1 MNEETVL
8 TLKRLNFKQVGNF
21 FIGKIENVYF
31 KVCETDDNKNLLL
44 ISLSLDESINKS
56 QLFMYLDNQKNINV
70 ETYTFDNSLLSIKVK
85 NDETSLSSFINGIA
99 DCFVQNT
106 LKCKCEHCESSDGLA
121 FYNTGVAPFLLC
133 FNCFN
138 SFNNYLEE
146 EKNQAGHYLLGFLCS
161 LAGAIIGS
169 FLWILIG
176 AIGFVASI
184 AGAAIAYG
192 AFKGYELAKGKK
204 TTLGI
209 ILNIISI
216 LIAFMI
222 AETVGLYIVCLKKFE
237 TFISIRYFFYL
248 LSILFEDSD
257 FIIVMIKDLGIG
269 LIFAT
274 LGSFRTIKESI
285 NHARFNKNLSL
296 QKIDL

>member
-8 TLKRLNFKQVGNF
+8 TLKRLNFMQVGNF

-85 NDETSLSSFINGIA
+85 NDEISLSSFINGIA
-99 DCFVQNT
+99 DCFVKNN
-106 LKCKCEHCESSDGLA
+106 LNCKCEHCESSDGLS
-121 FYNTGVAPFLLC
+121 FYNIGIAPFLLC

-146 EKNQAGHYLLGFLCS
+146 EKNQERHYLLGFLCS

-204 TTLGI
+204 TVFGTI
-209 ILNIISI
+209 IIIISI

-222 AETVGLYIVCLKKFE
+222 AETVGLYIDCLKEFE

-257 FIIVMIKDLGIG
+257 FIIEMIKDLGIG

>member
-8 TLKRLNFKQVGNF
+8 RLKRLNFKQVGNF
-21 FIGKIENVYF
+21 CISKIENVYF

-44 ISLSLDESINKS
+44 ISLSLDETINKS

-99 DCFVQNT
+99 DCFVKNN
-106 LKCKCEHCESSDGLA
+106 LNCKCENCESSDGLS
-121 FYNTGVAPFLLC
+121 FYNTGIAPFLLC

-146 EKNQAGHYLLGFLCS
+146 EKNQERHYLLGFLCS

-204 TTLGI
+204 TTLGT

-216 LIAFMI
+216 LIAFLI
-222 AETVGLYIVCLKKFE
+222 AEIVGLYIDCLKEFE
-237 TFISIRYFFYL
+237 TFINIKTFFYL
-248 LSILFEDSD
+248 HFILFEDSD
-257 FIIVMIKDLGIG
+257 FIIFMIKDIGIG
-269 LIFAT
+269 FIFAIF
-274 LGSFRTIKESI
+274 GSFRTIKENI
-285 NHARFNKNLSL
+285 NYARFNKKLSL